1 MLVLMSQMNIQ
12 LRSLQ
17 HVVVL
22 ARLLSYTK
30 AAEELN
36 ITQSAL
42 TRSIQALEK
51 SFKARLFDRDRAGVQ
66 LTTVGRDFVR
76 RAEALLHD
84 ASDLEKLLQRSS
96 KGEVGEISIGMAPLP
111 ANTLLTPLLLNAL
124 ESSPDLRINV
134 AVREVLT
141 LLSMLLDEK
150 IEFFVCA
157 EGQLPPTPHVKSVAI
172 GWFQVILLV
181 RVNHPLL
188 ALPQISR
195 DDLTKYPL
203 ISSGLLQYRT
213 DVASQYLSYLGRQ
226 PTIIVENYD
235 TLKKVAENSDAIWI
249 GSIPAALTTYPT
261 SGLIELPIPDKPVDR
276 LRMAAY
282 RLDRRS
288 LSPAAERALLHLRA
302 QA

>member
-1 MLVLMSQMNIQ
+1 MVDLMSQMNIQ

-51 SFKARLFDRDRAGVQ
+51 SFDARLFDRDRAGVQ
-66 LTTVGRDFVR
+66 LTAVGRDFVR
-76 RAEALLHD
+76 RAEVLLHD
-84 ASDLEKLLQRSS
+84 ANDLAKVLQRSA
-96 KGEVGEISIGMAPLP
+96 KGEAGEISIGMAPLP
-111 ANTLLTPLLLNAL
+111 ANTLLTPLLLAAIKQ
-124 ESSPDLRINV
+124 SPGLRINV

-157 EGQLPPTPHVKSVAI
+157 EGQLPPAPHVKSVAI
-172 GWFQVILLV
+172 GWFQATLLV
-181 RVNHPLL
+181 RVGHPLL
-188 ALPQISR
+188 ALPQISQG
-195 DDLTKYPL
+195 DLAEYPL
-203 ISSGLLQYRT
+203 ISSGLLQYRS
-213 DVASQYLSYLGRQ
+213 DIASQALSYLGRQ
-226 PTIIVENYD
+226 PTIIVENYE
-235 TLKKVAENSDAIWI
+235 TLRKLTENSNAIWVA
-249 GSIPAALTTYPT
+249 SMPATLNAYPANE
-261 SGLIELPIPDKPVDR
+261 LVELPIAARPLGR
-276 LRMAAY
+276 FRMAAY

-288 LSPAAERALLHLRA
+288 LSPAAERAIGLLRA
-302 QA
+302 RS